1 MIENSD
7 TSGGSTNRQKDAEK
21 IKILQNVRENDL
33 WDVIGFHRPLGGFWY
48 KLILEIGIILIPILF
63 VSFWL
68 TVLYPYPESLGYSSA
83 FSGLFVLVFT
93 AFDIGTANTLNRFV
107 ADSAIKNP
115 ARMVQYIQY
124 FIWYQA
130 ITGLVQIT
138 ILSAWSI
145 LVMPNTP
152 QAYGIWIILLVVS
165 KQYPGYLAV
174 FKSALGSLQQFNKKS
189 AVDFLQSEAFQRLTE
204 VGFVL
209 LGRWLGGLNPAV
221 GELMGIA
228 MGSVLGLYLDDFVAM
243 IVSGYLLAKHLKPW
257 GIEFKDLFRVE
268 FDRHLVKECVLF
280 GLRTGIPGLLVANTQ
295 VIGLTLF
302 LALLPQY
309 TTFVVLS
316 GMATQLVA
324 ITQRLVDQDFSPL
337 FTEAYQNGKKKL
349 CQYYHAHA
357 MRFFA
362 INTGFAMA
370 IMLIVMTVLGDVFAA
385 LKLERY
391 MLTLP
396 FLVPAAIS
404 RVSKTYFNYP
414 EGIIIAAHKPTQY
427 MILKIIEEGLR
438 ILFLLLTVVVFRVQN
453 LGIYGVVYVLSL
465 VDYPAYLLK
474 AIIAYTYIDRRLFKL
489 RLMTW
494 QTFVA
499 PSLSCGILFVVFVTL
514 KISVLDPLMRWNT
527 IVAIAI
533 GIAGIAILVF
543 TFYFPLTVLLGGWD
557 DNSISDFRKVV
568 KMTGPSKIIVNPI
581 AKMIF
586 KTVPVAR
593 LHNRYKYDETE
604 AFVELKE
611 LVALRDENRGKAATK
626 PVSRKDRLLSMF

>member
-1 MIENSD
+1 MTETKNM
-7 TSGGSTNRQKDAEK
+7 GGEATARPDKPEEAKPVQMA
-21 IKILQNVRENDL
+21 REEDL
-33 WDVIGFHRPLGGFWY
+33 WDKIGFHRPLGGFWFR
-48 KLILEIGIILIPILF
+48 LILELGIILIPILF

-68 TVLYPYPESLGYSSA
+68 TILYPYPESLGYSTA

-115 ARMVQYIQY
+115 AKMVQYIQY

-138 ILSAWSI
+138 ILSLWT
-145 LVMPNTP
+145 VFFMPNTP

-165 KQYPGYLAV
+165 KQYPGYLNV
-174 FKSALGSLQQFNKKS
+174 FKTALGSLQQFNKKS

-204 VGFVL
+204 IAFVL

-228 MGSVLGLYLDDFVAM
+228 IGSVLGLYLDDVVAM
-243 IVSGYLLAKHLKPW
+243 VVSGYLLARHLKPW
-257 GIEFKDLFRVE
+257 GIEFRDLFRCE
-268 FDRHLVKECVLF
+268 FDRHLVKECLWF

-295 VIGLTLF
+295 IIGLTLF
-302 LALLPQY
+302 LAFLPQY
-309 TTFVVLS
+309 TTFVVLH

-324 ITQRLVDQDFSPL
+324 VTQRLVDQDFSPL

-385 LKLERY
+385 LNLERY

-396 FLVPAAIS
+396 FLVPAALA

-414 EGIIIAAHKPTQY
+414 EGIMIAAHKPTQW
-427 MILKIIEEGLR
+427 MILKVIEEGLR
-438 ILFLLLTVVVFRVQN
+438 ILFLWLTVVVFRVQD
-453 LGIYGVVYVLSL
+453 LGIYGIVYVLSL
-465 VDYPAYLLK
+465 VDYPAYLVK
-474 AIIAYTYIDRRLFKL
+474 AIIAYTFIDRHVFKM

-499 PSLSCGILFVVFVTL
+499 PSLSCGILFGVFTAL
-514 KISVLDPLMRWNT
+514 KLLVLDPLMKWNF

-533 GIAGIAILVF
+533 GIAGIAVLVF

-557 DNSISDFRKVV
+557 DNSISDFKRVV
-568 KMTGPSKIIVNPI
+568 KMTGPSKILVNPI

-586 KTVPVAR
+586 KTVPIAR
-593 LHNRYKYDETE
+593 LHNRFKYDESE
-604 AFVELKE
+604 AFAELKE
-611 LVALRDENRGKAATK
+611 LVALRDENRENAAAK
-626 PVSRKDRLLSMF
+626 PLSKKGRLLSML